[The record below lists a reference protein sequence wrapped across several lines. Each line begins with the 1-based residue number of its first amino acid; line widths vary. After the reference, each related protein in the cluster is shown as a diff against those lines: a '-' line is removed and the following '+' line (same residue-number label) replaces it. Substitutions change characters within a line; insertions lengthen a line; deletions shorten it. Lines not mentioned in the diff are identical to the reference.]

1 MMIKVLLAFIVIF
14 ILFFMGIQFA
24 RNMTG
29 KQALALTKMLGY
41 SILCSLLTIAVL
53 ISIVVI
59 F

>member
-1 MMIKVLLAFIVIF
+1 MVKVILAFVVLF
-14 ILFFMGIQFA
+14 VLFFSGITLA

-29 KQALALTKMLGY
+29 KEALALTKMLGY
-41 SILCSLLTIAVL
+41 SIICTVLTIAVL

>member
-1 MMIKVLLAFIVIF
+1 MIKMLLIF
-14 ILFFMGIQFA
+14 GLLFAGFFMGIQA
-24 RNMTG
+24 LRTLNG
-29 KQALALTKMLGY
+29 KEALVLTKTVGY

>member
-1 MMIKVLLAFIVIF
+1 MIKVVLAFVLLF
-14 ILFFMGIQFA
+14 VLFFAGITLT

-29 KQALALTKMLGY
+29 KEALALTKMLGY
-41 SILCSLLTIAVL
+41 SIICSLLTIAVL